1 MFTSVWPLL
10 TALVLGGVVYLLI
23 ARIRKGMSL
32 GRKVVVGEMMSRH
45 GLEMRKSIAEQGLD
59 EELVARARTCLEC
72 EDYNTCIERLR
83 TTGKPNYQDICPN
96 AAFIDG
102 ALSR

>member
-10 TALVLGGVVYLLI
+10 TALVLGGVVYLLV
-23 ARIRKGMSL
+23 ARVRKGTAS
-32 GRKVVVGEMMSRH
+32 GRRIVVGEMMSRH
-45 GLEMRKSIAEQGLD
+45 GLEMKSIAEHGLED
-59 EELVARARTCLEC
+59 ELVARARTCLEC
-72 EDYNTCIERLR
+72 EDYKTCIERLR

-102 ALSR
+102 LKGQA

>member
-1 MFTSVWPLL
+1 MFTSVWPIL
-10 TALVLGGVVYLLI
+10 TALVLGAVVYVLV
-23 ARIRKGMSL
+23 ARVRKGMAS
-32 GRKVVVGEMMSRH
+32 GRKVVVGEMMCRH
-45 GLEMRKSIAEQGLD
+45 GLDLKDIAAQGLED
-59 EELVARARTCLEC
+59 ELVARARTCLEC